1 MGTQA
6 TAGTRND
13 TSRIQYVAP
22 LCIPRPRFELCE
34 DPQAL
39 HREFDFESTHPGLHQ
54 QFGPETGALTNAV
67 DRRAAKKVECPRF
80 GAADQQYIPVHGGG
94 PVSSALTAPNI
105 VGCRTQ

>member
-39 HREFDFESTHPGLHQ
+39 HREFDPESTHPGLHQ

-80 GAADQQYIPVHGGG
+80 GAADQRAGEVGEGTE
-94 PVSSALTAPNI
+94 TAT
-105 VGCRTQ
+105 GHAATS